1 MFTCYWLL
9 NFKFVAGEMLHV
21 AEAFI
26 DKKYHPTVICR
37 GILFFMF
44 MLNFWVCIDYN
55 VDITSFNLQLT
66 TRLLKTLL
74 LCWTRSLC
82 LLMWMTVSFIIALSY
97 AHIHNN
103 NNNIESR
110 KIQLLKNA
118 YNLFICRVRY
128 YDGFK
133 KNIIWWNVK
142 TGAANI
148 VIICC

>member
-9 NFKFVAGEMLHV
+9 NFKFLAGEMLHV

-55 VDITSFNLQLT
+55 IDVRSYHLQLT

-82 LLMWMTVSFIIALSY
+82 LLMWMTVSFIIALSFFFFLLC
-97 AHIHNN
+97 

-110 KIQLLKNA
+110 KIQLFKNV
-118 YNLFICRVRY
+118 YKLFTCRVRWTL
-128 YDGFK
+128 K
-133 KNIIWWNVK
+133 KIVWWNVK
-142 TGAANI
+142 TGTANI
-148 VIICC
+148 VIVS

>member
-9 NFKFVAGEMLHV
+9 NSKFLAGEMLHV

-55 VDITSFNLQLT
+55 IDVRSFHLQLT
-66 TRLLKTLL
+66 TRLLKMLL

-82 LLMWMTVSFIIALSY
+82 LLMWMTVSFIIALSSY
-97 AHIHNN
+97 VRIHII
-103 NNNIESR
+103 NNNIGSR
-110 KIQLLKNA
+110 KTQLLKNV
-118 YNLFICRVRY
+118 YNLFTCKVRWTFLKIY
-128 YDGFK
+128 LLKCENQCSKYSY
-133 KNIIWWNVK
+133 
-142 TGAANI
+142 
-148 VIICC
+148 C

>member
-9 NFKFVAGEMLHV
+9 NFKFLAGEMLHV

-55 VDITSFNLQLT
+55 IDVRSYHLQLT

-82 LLMWMTVSFIIALSY
+82 LLMWMTVSFIIALSFLFF
-97 AHIHNN
+97 HLC

-110 KIQLLKNA
+110 KIQLFKFF
-118 YNLFICRVRY
+118 YKLFTCRVRWTL
-128 YDGFK
+128 K
-133 KNIIWWNVK
+133 KIVWWNVK
-142 TGAANI
+142 TGTANI
-148 VIICC
+148 VIVS